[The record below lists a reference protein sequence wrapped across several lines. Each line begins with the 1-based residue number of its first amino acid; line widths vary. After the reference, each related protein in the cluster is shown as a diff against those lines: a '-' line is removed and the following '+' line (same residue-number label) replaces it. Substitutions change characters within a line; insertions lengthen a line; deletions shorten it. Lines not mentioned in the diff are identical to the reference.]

1 MVMENSNYGRLLRI
15 MVIGNYGVVIIVMA
29 NLWLSFFFLI
39 MVMGNFT
46 ITITI
51 NSPGTHNYSH
61 WNVWKNWGIEKISF
75 IHKNRKNKATNEIFK
90 NPVLEYRPAYGAAY
104 GAAPHHAC
112 SMAWRGQASFPQKLE
127 VPNTTPKKVN
137 IEFLLLW

>member
-51 NSPGTHNYSH
+51 NSPGAMYRFL
-61 WNVWKNWGIEKISF
+61 I
-75 IHKNRKNKATNEIFK
+75 NRTRSAFLSIFGASAQLHGAPRFFTSRMGGRE
-90 NPVLEYRPAYGAAY
+90 PV
-104 GAAPHHAC
+104 
-112 SMAWRGQASFPQKLE
+112 
-127 VPNTTPKKVN
+127 
-137 IEFLLLW
+137 

>member
-1 MVMENSNYGRLLRI
+1 MENSNYGRLLRI

-51 NSPGTHNYSH
+51 NSPDRCTKDNFLSNSKKTTQFFLQNDFIRTFYDVKIKILRSGAYKMKP
-61 WNVWKNWGIEKISF
+61 KNMKYF
-75 IHKNRKNKATNEIFK
+75 
-90 NPVLEYRPAYGAAY
+90 
-104 GAAPHHAC
+104 C
-112 SMAWRGQASFPQKLE
+112 SLLSTRGDD
-127 VPNTTPKKVN
+127 
-137 IEFLLLW
+137 

>member
-51 NSPGTHNYSH
+51 NSP
-61 WNVWKNWGIEKISF
+61 
-75 IHKNRKNKATNEIFK
+75 A
-90 NPVLEYRPAYGAAY
+90 
-104 GAAPHHAC
+104 
-112 SMAWRGQASFPQKLE
+112 
-127 VPNTTPKKVN
+127 
-137 IEFLLLW
+137 